1 MRFILPHYNF
11 FDSFRMPRLPSW
23 WYAFVHLFYP
33 QLCVAC
39 NAAMPSSSR
48 QCFCFSCRSKIEPT
62 TFHESKENDISE
74 RLWGRLPIES
84 AAALYYFDKKGP
96 VQLALHHLKYKNQP
110 DIGKRL
116 GRLLGTQLYS
126 SPLFQDINCIVP
138 VPLHPK
144 KERKRGYNQSM
155 AFALGLADALQLP
168 VYDNTLARQQDTV
181 SQTNKHR
188 MERFQNV
195 GQVFLLKQTK
205 DIAGK
210 HVLLVDDVLTTGAT
224 LEFCGNLLLSV
235 PGVKISIATIAVARN

>member
-1 MRFILPHYNF
+1 MR
-11 FDSFRMPRLPSW
+11 RLLAW
-23 WYAFVHLFYP
+23 WNALIHLLYP
-33 QLCVAC
+33 QLCIAC
-39 NAAMPSSSR
+39 NAAIPSSNR
-48 QCFCFSCRSKIEPT
+48 QCFCFSCRRKVESAC
-62 TFHESKENDISE
+62 FHETKENDISE

-84 AAALYYFDKKGP
+84 AAALYYFVKKSP

-116 GRLLGTQLYS
+116 GRLLGTQIYS
-126 SPLFQDINCIVP
+126 TPLFKEIDCIVP

-155 AFALGLADALQLP
+155 EFAIGLSEALHLP
-168 VYDNTLARQQDTV
+168 VLGNTLARKQDSL

-195 GQVFLLKQTK
+195 GEVFVLNQTK
-205 DIAGK
+205 GIAGK
-210 HVLLVDDVLTTGAT
+210 HILLVDDVLTTGAT
-224 LEFCGNLLLSV
+224 LEFCGNLLLTI